1 MHPSTFSVN
10 DGDGVTF
17 GIELFDGDNT
27 YNLFEKYINPKSNPC
42 DQRWFDGDVDL
53 SRWADRDIKITFFTD
68 PGPSGDS
75 ASDWA
80 YWGDIQLVDD
90 STPDQFE
97 QVSKSPEYNLAFQD
111 DTVMVY
117 QNHNVFPRA
126 FVVYKVFSVNGFDE
140 ALDELGSKDYDLR
153 NTAIVE
159 GISNDLANRIN
170 ENALNPNLIIGDYK
184 LISANEV
191 KVEVEGSEAPGLLVV
206 TDQYYPGW
214 RVYVNGKPSE
224 LYAVDGIFRGVFLE
238 KGDNVVEFKYQPLSF
253 VVGSIL
259 SAVSLLIVFVSLTL
273 KQKNSTI

>member
-1 MHPSTFSVN
+1 
-10 DGDGVTF
+10 
-17 GIELFDGDNT
+17 
-27 YNLFEKYINPKSNPC
+27 
-42 DQRWFDGDVDL
+42 
-53 SRWADRDIKITFFTD
+53 
-68 PGPSGDS
+68 
-75 ASDWA
+75 
-80 YWGDIQLVDD
+80 
-90 STPDQFE
+90 
-97 QVSKSPEYNLAFQD
+97 
-111 DTVMVY
+111 MVY